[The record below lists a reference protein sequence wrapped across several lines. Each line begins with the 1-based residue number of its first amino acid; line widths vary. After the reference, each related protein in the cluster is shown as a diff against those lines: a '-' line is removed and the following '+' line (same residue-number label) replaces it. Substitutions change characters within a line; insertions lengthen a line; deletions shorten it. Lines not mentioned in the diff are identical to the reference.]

1 MRRSI
6 TVAVLFGC
14 LVLGLAGS
22 VLTACD
28 SGGEAAAQSGGST
41 VSEPSGQART
51 VTITDQAGRQVT
63 IPAEIKSVFCTS
75 PMGTNL
81 LYMLA
86 PDLMAGWNVT
96 PTKLEMEYIPERY
109 RDYVGLGGWYGKNTT
124 GNVEEIIKRAPD
136 ILLSVGYLE
145 QKDIDDAER
154 IQALLNIPVVMVGG
168 TLEESGAA
176 FRFIGKL
183 IGREE
188 RAEELAAYCDEVIA
202 EAKANTAKLTDE
214 DKVRV
219 YYAEGNEGLHTE
231 AEGSDHTV
239 VLRMVGGQNVAQV
252 KNESAYGMSPVSLEQ
267 VLAWD
272 PEVILVASD
281 PKDESVAY
289 EEITTGEQWRTV
301 QAVKNGKV
309 YQIPRGPFDWFDRP
323 VCVAGILGVRW
334 LGNLL
339 YPDLY
344 QYDMDAE
351 VRKFYKL
358 FYQVDLTDEQMER
371 LMGRARPG
379 GVAEAPGS
387 ASTTTTLREEVA
399 AASLEVKGLVQT
411 PGTLS
416 VADLQA
422 MNVTALTAE
431 HPKKG
436 AAEYTGV
443 LLSELTA
450 AVGLHSEATTLI
462 MTAGD
467 GYAAEVPLADLSS
480 DALIAIMEDGSLSA
494 VMPGM
499 EGKVWVSDLVSL
511 EFK

>member
-6 TVAVLFGC
+6 TVAVVLGC
-14 LVLGLAGS
+14 LVLGLFGLA
-22 VLTACD
+22 LTACD
-28 SGGEAAAQSGGST
+28 SGSEATAQSGGST
-41 VSEPSGQART
+41 VSEPGGNAGT
-51 VTITDQAGRQVT
+51 LTITDQAGRQVT
-63 IPAEIKSVFCTS
+63 IPTEIKSVFCTS
-75 PMGTNL
+75 PMGSNL

-96 PTKLEMEYIPERY
+96 PTKLEMEYIPEQY

-145 QKDIDDAER
+145 QQDIDDAER

-176 FRFIGKL
+176 FRYIGKL
-183 IGREE
+183 VGREE

-202 EAKANTAKLTDE
+202 EAKANTAKLTD
-214 DKVRV
+214 DKKVRV
-219 YYAEGNEGLHTE
+219 YYAEGNKGLNTE

-252 KNESAYGMSPVSLEQ
+252 ENESAYGMSPVSLEQ

-281 PKDESVAY
+281 PKQESVAY
-289 EEITTGEQWRTV
+289 EEITTGEQWKTV

-323 VCVAGILGVRW
+323 VCVAGILGARW

-351 VRKFYKL
+351 VRKFYRL
-358 FYQVDLTDEQMER
+358 FYQVELTDAQMDR
-371 LMGRARPG
+371 LMGRARPA
-379 GVAEAPGS
+379 GVAEAPEPS
-387 ASTTTTLREEVA
+387 SPTTTLGEAVA
-399 AASLEVKGLVQT
+399 VSLDVKGLVQT
-411 PGTLS
+411 PGLLS
-416 VADLQA
+416 AADLQA
-422 MNVTALTAE
+422 MNVTELTAE

-436 AAEYTGV
+436 ATDYMGV
-443 LLSELTA
+443 LLSELNA
-450 AVGLHSEATTLI
+450 VVGLRSEATTLV
-462 MTAGD
+462 MTASD

-480 DALIAIMEDGSLSA
+480 DALIAIMDDGSLSA